1 MNWVENRINS
11 VYGGIYISYLS
22 YLTQLSIDRWPIE
35 QYEPILVTDDQML
48 GDIFVNGCFNKEAI
62 REFERNIKTSSKKI
76 SEWVSELL
84 VNHKEVVVDDY
95 KAYCKE
101 VIEQELDLF
110 RNVFKSKNGLLNN

>member
-1 MNWVENRINS
+1 MDVLIKKRLENLRATLKHQ
-11 VYGGIYISYLS
+11 V
-22 YLTQLSIDRWPIE
+22 
-35 QYEPILVTDDQML
+35 
-48 GDIFVNGCFNKEAI
+48 
-62 REFERNIKTSSKKI
+62 KKI

-110 RNVFKSKNGLLNN
+110 RNVFKSKNGLLDN